1 MRYMYTK
8 LNVQRIKMISQYY
21 YLSMMKFKLTKI
33 LLMLDFLSLNSIT
46 CNLIIFLTFYMHLP
60 VFFRPRFGQKKSTV
74 LSRTDIE
81 KTETPSVKVCCMICK
96 IFQKVLK
103 S

>member
-1 MRYMYTK
+1 
-8 LNVQRIKMISQYY
+8 
-21 YLSMMKFKLTKI
+21 
-33 LLMLDFLSLNSIT
+33 ML
-46 CNLIIFLTFYMHLP
+46 LP

-96 IFQKVLK
+96 IFQKVLNSK
-103 S
+103 ISYLIEHFVCISLKIAQNCT